1 MDILFYKKS
10 LKEYGARLKV
20 LCVEDEADIRL
31 TMCEMLKRYFNHVD
45 EAKDGQEALDFCSL
59 ETYDIII
66 SDISMPVMNGI
77 TLCENAKKLN
87 EAQRLVIVSAHNE
100 SHYLL
105 DLINI
110 GVDAFVMKPIDT
122 DKLIRALYGVSK
134 SLYDARMLEF
144 YTNQLI
150 ETNAELEKAN
160 KVFYNTLKMANISEN
175 YSTPSTQNPL
185 VQKAQRQSHPNPKAP
200 TIDLIDY
207 HENLLIEDIHEMKDL
222 VDDIEN
228 YILLT
233 LQHEVINTHYLTALS
248 DCFRKFGSILCRYH
262 FFTNLSVGLF
272 DLARS
277 IEEKESFFLQKQD
290 FVAPFLENLIYVL
303 HSYVEEVWVR
313 DSDNPNFF
321 DASILNDIAT
331 FIAILGD
338 ETPASVDSTE
348 DLLEFF

>member
-1 MDILFYKKS
+1 MDTLFYKKA

-20 LCVEDEADIRL
+20 LCVEDEDDIRQAML
-31 TMCEMLKRYFNHVD
+31 EMLKRYFNHVD
-45 EAKDGQEALDFCSL
+45 EARDGQEALEFCSL
-59 ETYDIII
+59 EKYDLII
-66 SDISMPVMNGI
+66 SDISMPVMNGVE
-77 TLCENAKKLN
+77 LCTHAKRIN
-87 EAQRLVIVSAHNE
+87 ESQRIVIVSAHNE

-110 GVDAFVMKPIDT
+110 GVDAFVTKPIDI
-122 DKLIRALYGVSK
+122 DKLIRALYSVSK
-134 SLYDARMLEF
+134 SLYDAFMLEF

-150 ETNAELEKAN
+150 ETNQELEKAN
-160 KVFYNTLKMANISEN
+160 KIFYNTFKMANLSES
-175 YSTPSTQNPL
+175 YATSASKNPL
-185 VQKAQRQSHPNPKAP
+185 VEKAMQENEPGKKVP
-200 TIDLIDY
+200 TLDLIEY
-207 HENLLIEDIHEMKDL
+207 HDHLLTEDIHEMKDL

-233 LQHEVINTHYLTALS
+233 LQHEVINTNYLQALS
-248 DCFRKFGSILCRYH
+248 DCFRKFGSILCRYY
-262 FFTNLSVGLF
+262 FFTNLSSGLF

-277 IEEKESFFLQKQD
+277 IEEKNAFFLQKQD

-303 HSYVEEVWVR
+303 HSYVEEVWVK

-338 ETPASVDSTE
+338 EAPSQTESAE

>member
-1 MDILFYKKS
+1 MDTLFYKKA

-20 LCVEDEADIRL
+20 LCVEDEEDIRSV
-31 TMCEMLKRYFNHVD
+31 MCEMLKRYFNHVD
-45 EAKDGQEALDFCSL
+45 EAKDGQEALEFCSL
-59 ETYDIII
+59 EIYDIII
-66 SDISMPVMNGI
+66 SDISMPNMNGI
-77 TLCENAKKLN
+77 VLSENVKKLN
-87 EAQRLVIVSAHNE
+87 ESQRIVIVSAHNE
-100 SHYLL
+100 SNYLL

-110 GVDAFVMKPIDT
+110 GVDAFVLKPIDT
-122 DKLIRALYGVSK
+122 DRLVRALYGVSK
-134 SLYDARMLEF
+134 SLYDAYMLEL

-150 ETNAELEKAN
+150 ETNQELEKAN
-160 KVFYNTLKMANISEN
+160 KVFHNTFKMTNLSES
-175 YSTPSTQNPL
+175 YASQSTTNPL
-185 VQKAQRQSHPNPKAP
+185 VEKAKMASTQSEKAP
-200 TIDLIDY
+200 TIDLIEY
-207 HENLLIEDIHEMKDL
+207 HDNLLTEDIHEMKDL

-233 LQHEVINTHYLTALS
+233 LQHEVINTHYLKALS
-248 DCFRKFGSILCRYH
+248 DCFRKFGSILCRYY
-262 FFTNLSVGLF
+262 FFTNLSSGLF

-277 IEEKESFFLQKQD
+277 IEEKEGFFIQKQD

-303 HSYVEEVWVR
+303 HSYVEEVWVK

-338 ETPASVDSTE
+338 EGPSNVETTE